1 MNLHRGNDATG
12 DSGASGGGVLP
23 SARRAPEDN
32 GADPA
37 DRSARQDR
45 ADERERSDGTDR
57 ADGPGRL
64 KDAGADSTRPGG
76 DGESER
82 AAQAEAEG
90 QTADRDRARGRAEVQ
105 GPATA
110 EPAPAPAPGTPQ
122 RPARTP
128 GEGGTATDT
137 TSTAG
142 TASTTGRTGTTYG
155 ATPKDD
161 HHGAPRTVKAGEP
174 ARNTGN
180 SAKGDRTADID
191 RLSRR
196 MDRAVGGFVDDPQR
210 AVREA
215 DAVLDEAAGLI
226 ERRREELRKDWD
238 GGRDTD
244 TEKLRVAL
252 THYRDLTRQLISLT
266 TAS

>member
-1 MNLHRGNDATG
+1 MNLHRGNDAAG
-12 DSGASGGGVLP
+12 NGGASGGGVLP

-32 GADPA
+32 GTDPA
-37 DRSARQDR
+37 DRSAEQDR
-45 ADERERSDGTDR
+45 ADERERSDETDR

-64 KDAGADSTRPGG
+64 KDAGADGTRPGG
-76 DGESER
+76 DGDSKR

-90 QTADRDRARGRAEVQ
+90 QTGDRDRTRGRAEVEGQ
-105 GPATA
+105 GRATA
-110 EPAPAPAPGTPQ
+110 ERVSVPGTPQ

-128 GEGGTATDT
+128 AEGGTAADT
-137 TSTAG
+137 TSTTG
-142 TASTTGRTGTTYG
+142 TTGTTNTTGTTYG
-155 ATPKDD
+155 ATPKDE

-174 ARNTGN
+174 AGNTGN
-180 SAKGDRTADID
+180 AAKGDRTADID

>member
-82 AAQAEAEG
+82 A
-90 QTADRDRARGRAEVQ
+90 RGRAEVQ

-110 EPAPAPAPGTPQ
+110 EPAPAPGTPQ